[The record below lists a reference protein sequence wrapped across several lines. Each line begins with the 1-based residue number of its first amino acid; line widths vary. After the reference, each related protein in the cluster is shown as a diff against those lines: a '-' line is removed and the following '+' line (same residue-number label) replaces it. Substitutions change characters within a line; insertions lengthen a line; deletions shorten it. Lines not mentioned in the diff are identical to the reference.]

1 MTWSLSLLRQATSI
15 QCFLPLPLAGP
26 PKLALTRQGAWYAS
40 GVELALLAAVVA
52 VAAAAGGAAY
62 QHPAWL
68 IAWGEAFLTGALTAI
83 FVAFRPQWLLT
94 YSDERYLPPPVR

>member
-1 MTWSLSLLRQATSI
+1 MT
-15 QCFLPLPLAGP
+15 LAF
-26 PKLALTRQGAWYAS
+26 AL
-40 GVELALLAAVVA
+40 VLAASA
-52 VAAAAGGAAY
+52 VALAFRPWAVLVHGSALRVWLEGGTAGSAASAIFPA
-62 QHPAWL
+62 AWL

>member
-1 MTWSLSLLRQATSI
+1 MAN
-15 QCFLPLPLAGP
+15 AG
-26 PKLALTRQGAWYAS
+26 AS
-40 GVELALLAAVVA
+40 AIFPA
-52 VAAAAGGAAY
+52 
-62 QHPAWL
+62 AWL